1 MTTDNNYITNIT
13 YINPNLDEKINVIY
27 QPNDMGINHM
37 LSSPLDILK
46 KINVSDINGTQG
58 IPIEV
63 TPKLLD
69 DFNSKIDS
77 FYNNSDINSDINGDI
92 NINSPLPPLDD
103 SLIEKNNLLPD
114 TPEIKEFPEL
124 LTQMYDN
131 SNANTNNKNDEIE
144 TNCEFQNCLG
154 QTKEQHRL
162 NKHFEDQ
169 NRCLGILIKNKTI
182 SSIELQKIVDITR
195 FICRKSYF
203 NLFSKIRLNYKRN
216 LNSIVDIVHKSDVQ
230 KNKNLLNKKKGKK
243 KIFEQYLNLDKNK
256 INMVYSSLK
265 EELSDIID
273 NSKLELE
280 EEIKMFNDWASK

>member
-27 QPNDMGINHM
+27 QPNDMGIDHM

-63 TPKLLD
+63 TPKILD

-77 FYNNSDINSDINGDI
+77 FYNNGDINSNINGNIDIN
-92 NINSPLPPLDD
+92 SSLPSLDD
-103 SLIEKNNLLPD
+103 SLIEKNNLLPN
-114 TPEIKEFPEL
+114 TPEIKEFPDL
-124 LTQMYDN
+124 LTQIYDN
-131 SNANTNNKNDEIE
+131 VNTNNKNE
-144 TNCEFQNCLG
+144 TETSCEFQNCLG
-154 QTKEQHRL
+154 QTNEQLRL

-169 NRCLGILIKNKTI
+169 NRSLSILIKNKTI
-182 SSIELQKIVDITR
+182 SSIELEKLVNITR

-203 NLFSKIRLNYKRN
+203 NLFSKIRLNYKKK
-216 LNSIVDIVHKSDVQ
+216 LNSIVDIVHKSDIQ
-230 KNKNLLNKKKGKK
+230 KNKNLSNCKKGKK
-243 KIFEQYLNLDKNK
+243 KILEQYLNSDKNK
-256 INMVYSSLK
+256 IDMVYSSLN